1 MLINTRDDASTWR
14 GDGED
19 GFTLIE
25 IMIAAVVL
33 MVGLVSVVG
42 VSAYVSRL
50 NATSNTINVLVSS
63 AQDEADKIRNL
74 IWSDVLEDPK
84 LTVGGSLDYASADNN
99 HREQVTNTPA
109 GNVNICWQVAD
120 GPGTTGDLR
129 TITVRVVQEG
139 GPDRLSAGIV
149 ITTIVA
155 KS

>member
-1 MLINTRDDASTWR
+1 MLSKTGKDARTWR
-14 GDGED
+14 GEGEG

-42 VSAYVSRL
+42 ISAYVSRL
-50 NATSNTINVLVSS
+50 NSTSNTINVLVSN

-74 IWSDVLEDPK
+74 LWSDVTEDPK
-84 LTVGGSLDYASADNN
+84 LTIGGSLDYASCDNN
-99 HREQVTNTPA
+99 HREQVTDTPA

-139 GPDRLSAGIV
+139 GPDRLSAGVV
-149 ITTIVA
+149 ITTIVS